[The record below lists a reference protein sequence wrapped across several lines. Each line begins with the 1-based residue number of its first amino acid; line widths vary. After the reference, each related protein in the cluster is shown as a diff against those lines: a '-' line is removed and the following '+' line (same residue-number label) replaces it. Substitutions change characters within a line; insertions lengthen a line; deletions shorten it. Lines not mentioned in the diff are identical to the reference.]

1 MIIISIDII
10 YVYLQTKMQIEKRKV
25 HVVPPDNVLPDWAW
39 WLSGVA
45 VLQDHHNSAQCN
57 NHEASLSL
65 AFMKSISVIQAT
77 NLWE

>member
-1 MIIISIDII
+1 M
-10 YVYLQTKMQIEKRKV
+10 
-25 HVVPPDNVLPDWAW
+25 
-39 WLSGVA
+39 LSLLTMFCRIGRGGCQ
-45 VLQDHHNSAQCN
+45 VLQDNHNSAQCN